1 MTKLGL
7 RYDLRSFPG
16 GAPLA
21 ALYRA
26 ALDQCAWADE
36 HGFGLVNISEH
47 HGSEDGYCS
56 SPLVLAAAVAA
67 RTERVRIQIAALILP
82 LHDSLRV
89 AEDAAVVDQISGGR
103 LDLVIGA
110 GYRPQE
116 FAMFEKQSNQRGK
129 AVEEGVA
136 LLRQA
141 WTGEEFEA
149 RGTTVRVT
157 PKPVQPGGPPL
168 LLGGS
173 SEIAARRAARIGD
186 GFIPALPG
194 LDAVYREECAKLGR
208 DPGPEPGPNG
218 PLFLY
223 VAEDPDAAWAKIAP
237 HALHEMNTYGAW
249 QQESNAASGPYSPI
263 PDADVLRMT
272 GLYEIVTP
280 EACVELINGLGPDG
294 SVSFHPL
301 MGGLDPDLGWA
312 GLELF
317 ASAVLPHL
325 DR

>member
-1 MTKLGL
+1 MTKLSL

-16 GAPLA
+16 GAPLP

-36 HGFGLVNISEH
+36 HGFSLVNLSEH
-47 HGSEDGYCS
+47 HGSEDGYCP
-56 SPLVLAAAVAA
+56 SPLVLASAVAA

-82 LHDSLRV
+82 LHDPVRI
-89 AEDAAVVDQISGGR
+89 AEDAAVVDQISNGR

-110 GYRPQE
+110 GYRQQE
-116 FAMFEKQSNQRGK
+116 FAMFEKQSNQRGR
-129 AVEEGVA
+129 AVEDGVA
-136 LLRQA
+136 LLREA
-141 WTGEEFEA
+141 WTGEEFQY

-157 PKPVQPGGPPL
+157 PRPVQRPGPPL
-168 LLGGS
+168 FLGGS
-173 SEIAARRAARIGD
+173 SEVAARRAARIGD
-186 GFIPALPG
+186 GFIPARPG

-208 DPGPEPGPNG
+208 DPGPELGATG

-223 VAEDPDAAWAKIAP
+223 VAEDPDAAWATIAP
-237 HALHEMNTYGAW
+237 HALHEMNTYGGW
-249 QQESNAASGPYSPI
+249 LQEAATAGPYEAI
-263 PDADVLRMT
+263 ADADVLRMG

-280 EACVELINGLGPDG
+280 EACVELIRGLGPNG

-301 MGGLDPDLGWA
+301 MGGLDPDVGWA

-317 ASAVLPHL
+317 ASAVLPHIET
-325 DR
+325 